1 MRAAVQVEA
10 PYKGKY
16 GTLRVHWDGAL
27 SSEVDARVEE
37 AIALGE
43 ARSATGLREARPT
56 AAIDGNPH
64 SGGVSITR
72 PRCLSSL
79 TAIPSLGPFP
89 PTTGAL
95 GTESRAGDTI
105 RAGPISR
112 CGLALRLA
120 QAAFVSDRQDTNRG
134 IGPSCGVGRSSSMN
148 VSSR

>member
-1 MRAAVQVEA
+1 MRAAAQGEA
-10 PYKGKY
+10 PDKGKY
-16 GTLRVHWDGAL
+16 GTLRVQWDGAL
-27 SSEVDARVEE
+27 SPEADARVEE
-37 AIALGE
+37 VIALGE
-43 ARSATGLREARPT
+43 ARSATSLGEARPT
-56 AAIDGNPH
+56 AH

-72 PRCLSSL
+72 PPCFSSL
-79 TAIPSLGPFP
+79 AAIPSLDSFP

-120 QAAFVSDRQDTNRG
+120 RAAFVSDRQDTNRG